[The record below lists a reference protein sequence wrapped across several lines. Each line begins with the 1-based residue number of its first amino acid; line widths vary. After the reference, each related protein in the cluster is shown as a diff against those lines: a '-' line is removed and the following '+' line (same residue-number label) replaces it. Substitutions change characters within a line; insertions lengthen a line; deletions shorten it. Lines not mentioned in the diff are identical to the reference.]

1 MRALPARRI
10 AAPALCAT
18 LLLGIAGP
26 AAVAAD
32 HDSTRDARSTAA
44 KAPVPGAD
52 ALLAQV
58 KSLGD
63 VGGVLTPVTDLLNAV
78 LKADN
83 GQLPAADAAKLA
95 DAVKAAIA
103 KASAAA
109 PAAGALTPPVKA
121 QREQAAPTAPA
132 VPTAPANPTAPAKP
146 AAPTAPAVPSVPA
159 KPAVPAMPD
168 DVTSPVVPS
177 TPATPTTPAKPA
189 APATPVTPV
198 TPVAPP
204 AALPEVPKL
213 PMAPALP
220 QPKNAER
227 AVAEVPLDLK
237 ADALKALQTAVD
249 SLVKAA
255 TSGDVAGVA
264 AAALAVVTGLVNVVV
279 ATVLGGGLPA
289 ANLPGLPKL
298 PLPTDA
304 LPLPTGGLLPS

>member
-32 HDSTRDARSTAA
+32 HDSTRDARSIAA
-44 KAPVPGAD
+44 EAPVPGAD

-109 PAAGALTPPVKA
+109 PAAGAVTPPVKA
-121 QREQAAPTAPA
+121 ERDQAVPTAPPTPAAPTMPA
-132 VPTAPANPTAPAKP
+132 VPTAPAKP
-146 AAPTAPAVPSVPA
+146 AT
-159 KPAVPAMPD
+159 PD
-168 DVTSPVVPS
+168 SATSPVVPS
-177 TPATPTTPAKPA
+177 APATPATPAKPA

-213 PMAPALP
+213 PAAPALP
-220 QPKNAER
+220 LPKDAER
-227 AVAEVPLDLK
+227 AVAEAPLDLK
-237 ADALKALQTAVD
+237 ADALKALQAAVD

-298 PLPTDA
+298 PLPTGA

>member
-32 HDSTRDARSTAA
+32 HDSTRDARSIAA
-44 KAPVPGAD
+44 EAPVPGAD

-109 PAAGALTPPVKA
+109 PAAGAVTPPVKA
-121 QREQAAPTAPA
+121 ERDQAVPTAPPTPAAPTMPA
-132 VPTAPANPTAPAKP
+132 VPTALAKP
-146 AAPTAPAVPSVPA
+146 AT
-159 KPAVPAMPD
+159 PD
-168 DVTSPVVPS
+168 SATSPVVPS
-177 TPATPTTPAKPA
+177 APATPATPAKPA
-189 APATPVTPV
+189 VPATPVTPV

-213 PMAPALP
+213 PAAPALP
-220 QPKNAER
+220 LPKDAER

-237 ADALKALQTAVD
+237 ADALKALQAAVD

-298 PLPTDA
+298 PLPTGA

>member
-32 HDSTRDARSTAA
+32 HDSTRDARSIAA
-44 KAPVPGAD
+44 QAPVPGAD

-121 QREQAAPTAPA
+121 EREQA
-132 VPTAPANPTAPAKP
+132 VPTAPPTPTAPAKP
-146 AAPTAPAVPSVPA
+146 AVPTTPAVPSAPA
-159 KPAVPAMPD
+159 KPAAPD
-168 DVTSPVVPS
+168 AATSPVLPS

-213 PMAPALP
+213 PAAPALP
-220 QPKNAER
+220 VPNGAER

-237 ADALKALQTAVD
+237 ADALKALQAAAD

-279 ATVLGGGLPA
+279 ATVLGGGLPVP
-289 ANLPGLPKL
+289 NLPGLPKL
-298 PLPTDA
+298 PLPTGA

>member
-32 HDSTRDARSTAA
+32 HDSTRDARSIAA

-121 QREQAAPTAPA
+121 ERDQA
-132 VPTAPANPTAPAKP
+132 VPTAPPTPTAPAKP

-159 KPAVPAMPD
+159 KPAVPAAPD
-168 DVTSPVVPS
+168 TATSPVVPS
-177 TPATPTTPAKPA
+177 TPTTPTTPAKP

-213 PMAPALP
+213 PAAPALP
-220 QPKNAER
+220 LPSGAER

-237 ADALKALQTAVD
+237 ADALKALQAAVD

-298 PLPTDA
+298 PLPTGA

>member
-32 HDSTRDARSTAA
+32 HDSTRDARSIAA
-44 KAPVPGAD
+44 QAPVPGAD

-63 VGGVLTPVTDLLNAV
+63 VGGVLKPVTDLLDAV

-109 PAAGALTPPVKA
+109 PAAGSLTPPVKA
-121 QREQAAPTAPA
+121 ERDQA
-132 VPTAPANPTAPAKP
+132 VPTAPPTPTAPAAP
-146 AAPTAPAVPSVPA
+146 ATPAVPTTPA
-159 KPAVPAMPD
+159 KPATPD
-168 DVTSPVVPS
+168 AVTSPVEPVA
-177 TPATPTTPAKPA
+177 PATPTTPAKPA
-189 APATPVTPV
+189 VPATPVTPV

-213 PMAPALP
+213 PAAPALP
-220 QPKNAER
+220 LPKDAQRAAAEI
-227 AVAEVPLDLK
+227 PLDLK
-237 ADALKALQTAVD
+237 ADALKALQAAVD

-298 PLPTDA
+298 PLPTGA

>member
-1 MRALPARRI
+1 MPALPARRI

-32 HDSTRDARSTAA
+32 HDSTRDSRSIAA
-44 KAPVPGAD
+44 QAPVPGAD

-63 VGGVLTPVTDLLNAV
+63 VGGVLKPVTDLLDAV

-121 QREQAAPTAPA
+121 EREQAVPTAPPAPTAPAAPATPA
-132 VPTAPANPTAPAKP
+132 VPTAPAKP
-146 AAPTAPAVPSVPA
+146 AT
-159 KPAVPAMPD
+159 PD
-168 DVTSPVVPS
+168 AVTSPVEPVAPS
-177 TPATPTTPAKPA
+177 APASPTAPAKPA

-213 PMAPALP
+213 PAAPALP

-227 AVAEVPLDLK
+227 AAAEVPLDLK
-237 ADALKALQTAVD
+237 ADALKALQAAVD

-298 PLPTDA
+298 PLPTGA
-304 LPLPTGGLLPS
+304 LPLPVGGLLPS

>member
-1 MRALPARRI
+1 MPALPARRI

-32 HDSTRDARSTAA
+32 HDSTRDARSIAA
-44 KAPVPGAD
+44 QAPVPGAD

-63 VGGVLTPVTDLLNAV
+63 VGGVLKPVTDLLDAV

-121 QREQAAPTAPA
+121 EREQAVPTAPPAPATPA
-132 VPTAPANPTAPAKP
+132 VPTAPAKP
-146 AAPTAPAVPSVPA
+146 AT
-159 KPAVPAMPD
+159 PD
-168 DVTSPVVPS
+168 AVTSPVEPVAPS
-177 TPATPTTPAKPA
+177 APATPTTPAKPA

-213 PMAPALP
+213 PAAPALP

-227 AVAEVPLDLK
+227 AAAEVPLDLK
-237 ADALKALQTAVD
+237 ADALKALQAAVD

-298 PLPTDA
+298 PLPTGA
-304 LPLPTGGLLPS
+304 LPLPVGGLLPS

>member
-32 HDSTRDARSTAA
+32 HDSTRDARSIAA

-121 QREQAAPTAPA
+121 ERDQA
-132 VPTAPANPTAPAKP
+132 VPTAPPTPTAPAKP

-159 KPAVPAMPD
+159 KPAVPAVPD
-168 DVTSPVVPS
+168 TATSPVVPS

-213 PMAPALP
+213 PAAPALP
-220 QPKNAER
+220 MPSGAER

-237 ADALKALQTAVD
+237 ADALKALQAAVD

-298 PLPTDA
+298 PLPTGA

>member
-32 HDSTRDARSTAA
+32 HDSTRDARSIAA
-44 KAPVPGAD
+44 EAPVPGAD

-109 PAAGALTPPVKA
+109 PAAGAVTPPVKA
-121 QREQAAPTAPA
+121 ERDQAVPTAPPTPAAPTMPA
-132 VPTAPANPTAPAKP
+132 VPTAPAKP
-146 AAPTAPAVPSVPA
+146 AT
-159 KPAVPAMPD
+159 PD
-168 DVTSPVVPS
+168 SATSPVVPS
-177 TPATPTTPAKPA
+177 APATPATPAKPA
-189 APATPVTPV
+189 VPATPVTPV

-213 PMAPALP
+213 PAAPALP
-220 QPKNAER
+220 LPKDAER

-237 ADALKALQTAVD
+237 ADALKALQAAVD

-298 PLPTDA
+298 PLPTGA